1 MEAIIDKDESF
12 GKPEV
17 TSTTG
22 LVESGLHVIEQG
34 DSLVTKSDNDD
45 GGVNKAVAEVSP
57 TKEESYIK
65 LDDDG
70 PGHRQLAKLDEK
82 SIEIDESQL
91 SQAVAD

>member
-34 DSLVTKSDNDD
+34 DSLVTKSDFDD
-45 GGVNKAVAEVSP
+45 GGVNKAVVEVSP
-57 TKEESYIK
+57 QKEESYIK
-65 LDDDG
+65 LDDG
-70 PGHRQLAKLDEK
+70 PEHRQLAKLDEK
-82 SIEIDESQL
+82 SIEIDESQM